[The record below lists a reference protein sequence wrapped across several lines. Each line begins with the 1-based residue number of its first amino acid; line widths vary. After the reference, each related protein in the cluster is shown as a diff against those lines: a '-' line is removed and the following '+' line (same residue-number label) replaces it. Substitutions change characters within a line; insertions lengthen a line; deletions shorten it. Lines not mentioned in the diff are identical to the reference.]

1 MKKKELRQKE
11 LFSLKT
17 ELKLKSTQF
26 KGYEPLKKKKKKLT
40 NNSKYQ
46 IFFKFES
53 KKKKFSN
60 FVFNIYIYI
69 YIYIYKKNLKKI
81 KT

>member
-26 KGYEPLKKKKKKLT
+26 KGYEPLKKKKK
-40 NNSKYQ
+40 N
-46 IFFKFES
+46 
-53 KKKKFSN
+53 
-60 FVFNIYIYI
+60 
-69 YIYIYKKNLKKI
+69 
-81 KT
+81 